1 MSDSIIYVRRKGT
14 QDDPYIS
21 ITQDLIVK
29 DGKVQLQEIPD
40 DFTHVLVTNPN
51 APEETYYEIYSG
63 TPNAFQYLVDY
74 NTFGFV
80 LFNNEDNNKEL
91 RFQYKGTGVFYL
103 PAGRVWTKESGG
115 DVIETLQ
122 DIIDTE
128 AEAIGH
134 LEELNT
140 LVTNAETATNNAN
153 IATANIND
161 AISNANNAT
170 INANN
175 AADNASNKA
184 ELANTAT
191 INANNATTLAND
203 AADLAND
210 KADLANTAAINA
222 NNAADL
228 ANDAADLANTKAG
241 LADLAAT
248 NAQEVA
254 DNYVNKGEYNSGT
267 QYYEG
272 NEVYNSGSSYRA
284 KQNTIGNAPPVYPT
298 VENTYWIMTAK
309 KGSDGA
315 GGDMFRTTYDT
326 NMDGKV
332 NSADVADSVPWS
344 GITSK
349 PSTFTPSAHE
359 HNADEINII
368 DAGSI
373 ITATNVEDALQES
386 FNQFGILSNLTTT
399 EKSNLVGAV
408 SEVKNEVK
416 THLAENV
423 YIGLPNGVDD
433 TTAVQN
439 ALNQGAQEGKKVVA
453 ASGVYKVNQITIPS
467 GNLEFE
473 GAGRNATFF
482 MPLTS
487 DQTLFYK
494 EQEVVGGD
502 VDVIANQRK
511 IFRNMAFADENGLG
525 GCRAFYN
532 QDLIGFKI
540 ENVLF
545 RKLAIAVQ
553 FNRGKNISIDNVWWY
568 KGGRFIFDA
577 SPNRAIPPDTYDYC
591 GCININNVQDI
602 MGYSDLVN
610 EPWWTFRDCANVL
623 FSNVQSPA
631 LMGKGIGIS
640 IEGKTEG
647 FWANNVILVW
657 PTVGV
662 RIIERPVETSV
673 GVFTDIAPQYTNL
686 ISVSVDQPSS
696 TAFIVQGQYTNM
708 ESCIAANGDARGV
721 GSGIDIFPETRY
733 FNASKLLVRNMA
745 SNGIA
750 IQSGAKDI
758 VISDSDIYA
767 NASQAGAQISAVL
780 AKPFDAV
787 FRDCRIVGTVSVTGS
802 RIVNG
807 NTSKTIHKNN
817 SSVATTATTGA
828 EDLMS
833 YTIPAGTLKVGQKV
847 RLKAYGTL
855 GANANS
861 KTVRI
866 FFGAPS
872 CGGFTSTS
880 NGVAWEVT
888 VEADLTASSAQE
900 YLRNGIV
907 SGVEPSLTR
916 GTISVSENAD
926 ITVKVQGQNGVAS
939 AGDIVCEGFTV
950 EVIN

>member
-91 RFQYKGTGVFYL
+91 RFQYKGTGIFYL

-153 IATANIND
+153 IATANTND

-175 AADNASNKA
+175 AADNANNKA

-222 NNAADL
+222 N
-228 ANDAADLANTKAG
+228 DAADLANTKAG

-254 DNYVNKGEYNSGT
+254 DNYVNRGEYNSGT

-359 HNADEINII
+359 HNADQINIA
-368 DAGSI
+368 DSGNI
-373 ITATNVEDALQES
+373 ITATDVEGALQES
-386 FNQFGILSNLTTT
+386 FTNVGVLANLLTT
-399 EKSNLVGAV
+399 EKTNLVGAV
-408 SEVKNEVK
+408 NEVK
-416 THLAENV
+416 DELASHKADNTQQFANIEINKADKTEVNSLATAKANQSDLDYTNASVSSLSNSKVDKGGNEQVTYAMLAQDVKMAITGDSAAVVGTNAVNTTNIVNKAVSNDKINDDLAIYHKHFMFTPSTFSSMPDAFKELQRGLLYVNFNVSSGCPLKRVFIAGLSKSDTVRLSISFVLNDDTIINSAIIGTIPVATYDANVIASFIETKSFIYKGQKYSITATLLMRWAEFLKFFNSTYSITNSDSTKYVFSENV
-423 YIGLPNGVDD
+423 ITRIQPNNDYGMYPYAFIKNMRLCCGKVLDTLTAVYTGIKVDGTPTSMKAKFILESGTQSGTVAMIFNPNGIHRVVD
-433 TTAVQN
+433 
-439 ALNQGAQEGKKVVA
+439 
-453 ASGVYKVNQITIPS
+453 IT
-467 GNLEFE
+467 
-473 GAGRNATFF
+473 
-482 MPLTS
+482 
-487 DQTLFYK
+487 D
-494 EQEVVGGD
+494 
-502 VDVIANQRK
+502 
-511 IFRNMAFADENGLG
+511 
-525 GCRAFYN
+525 RAFHLTITAGWIALTLLGNNLGTYYYAT
-532 QDLIGFKI
+532 LISQALTHILSMDGST
-540 ENVLF
+540 ENTVTMSYDGND
-545 RKLAIAVQ
+545 VTVTV
-553 FNRGKNISIDNVWWY
+553 NNGTTT
-568 KGGRFIFDA
+568 
-577 SPNRAIPPDTYDYC
+577 DTYT
-591 GCININNVQDI
+591 G
-602 MGYSDLVN
+602 
-610 EPWWTFRDCANVL
+610 T
-623 FSNVQSPA
+623 
-631 LMGKGIGIS
+631 
-640 IEGKTEG
+640 
-647 FWANNVILVW
+647 
-657 PTVGV
+657 
-662 RIIERPVETSV
+662 
-673 GVFTDIAPQYTNL
+673 FTDETYDL
-686 ISVSVDQPSS
+686 SD
-696 TAFIVQGQYTNM
+696 FIGPYCTL
-708 ESCIAANGDARGV
+708 EHYCEGD
-721 GSGIDIFPETRY
+721 
-733 FNASKLLVRNMA
+733 RN
-745 SNGIA
+745 
-750 IQSGAKDI
+750 
-758 VISDSDIYA
+758 V
-767 NASQAGAQISAVL
+767 
-780 AKPFDAV
+780 
-787 FRDCRIVGTVSVTGS
+787 
-802 RIVNG
+802 
-807 NTSKTIHKNN
+807 
-817 SSVATTATTGA
+817 
-828 EDLMS
+828 
-833 YTIPAGTLKVGQKV
+833 
-847 RLKAYGTL
+847 KAM
-855 GANANS
+855 
-861 KTVRI
+861 
-866 FFGAPS
+866 PM
-872 CGGFTSTS
+872 FT
-880 NGVAWEVT
+880 AWEVSGT
-888 VEADLTASSAQE
+888 GFRKAKDYFMREDGALNTLPTGQTYVQISNV
-900 YLRNGIV
+900 YNG
-907 SGVEPSLTR
+907 
-916 GTISVSENAD
+916 NAD
-926 ITVKVQGQNGVAS
+926 
-939 AGDIVCEGFTV
+939 
-950 EVIN
+950 